1 MGFRKPEIVV
11 WRDGRFESP
20 GETGGEGTAGEL
32 STLYRVEIAGQG
44 ETISEA
50 IKEVTDSQA
59 AGKELSRATNDDGSY
74 LYSIGNFDSK
84 EAADSLCRAINA
96 VSQGSA
102 TVLALDY

>member
-11 WRDGRFESP
+11 WRDGRFEIP

-59 AGKELSRATNDDGSY
+59 
-74 LYSIGNFDSK
+74 
-84 EAADSLCRAINA
+84 DSLCRAINA

>member
-1 MGFRKPEIVV
+1 MTAASKFPVKRA
-11 WRDGRFESP
+11 
-20 GETGGEGTAGEL
+20 GEGTAGEL